1 MSNMNKATKEY
12 LMGFGSSMFIYVIA
26 VLASIT
32 LLQRFP
38 ETPFKILI
46 AVAPVIPILF
56 ALRAFLRY
64 LNSIDELQQ
73 RIQMN
78 AIAFAAGA
86 TGIATFTYGFMENA
100 GFPQLSWIWIFPLM
114 IALWGLALPVVSRRY
129 Q

>member
-1 MSNMNKATKEY
+1 MSHMNKATKEY
-12 LMGFGSSMFIYVIA
+12 LLGFGASMFVYVIV
-26 VLASIT
+26 VLGSIT
-32 LLQRFP
+32 LLQRYSDA
-38 ETPFKILI
+38 PFKLLI

-86 TGIATFTYGFMENA
+86 TGITTFTYGFMENV
-100 GFPQLSWIWIFPLM
+100 GFPPLSWIWIFPLM
-114 IALWGLALPVVSRRY
+114 IALWGLALPMASRRY
-129 Q
+129 R